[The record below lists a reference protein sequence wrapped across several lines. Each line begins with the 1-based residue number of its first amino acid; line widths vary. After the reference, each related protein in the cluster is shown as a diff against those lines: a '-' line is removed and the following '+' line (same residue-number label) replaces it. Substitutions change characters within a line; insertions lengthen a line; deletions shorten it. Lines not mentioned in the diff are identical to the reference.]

1 MGLFSGSCGV
11 IRWPQ
16 GQVPGGAGTAGAG
29 AFQAGNQG
37 ASQGRR
43 VAGGRLRSIES
54 RAITMSGENHWMTD
68 AIKVVRDGLIESFE
82 EGLIDNED
90 SVQVRFL
97 FEKNEIH
104 PQIEFSVDVS
114 LEKDKM
120 KFLN

>member
-1 MGLFSGSCGV
+1 
-11 IRWPQ
+11 
-16 GQVPGGAGTAGAG
+16 
-29 AFQAGNQG
+29 
-37 ASQGRR
+37 
-43 VAGGRLRSIES
+43 
-54 RAITMSGENHWMTD
+54 
-68 AIKVVRDGLIESFE
+68 VRDGLIESFE